1 MGPPFVG
8 WPITFGDEW
17 PVCDTDGRDTND
29 CAELESQAGSAW
41 MVATSRV
48 DEEQVRRL
56 RQRANGC
63 FQECALAECEQAPL
77 IGRACIPLDGGASRV
92 RRTRC
97 PCRIAD
103 LARAVGA
110 AEEGDEGGADPRLW
124 LESRRPRA

>member
-1 MGPPFVG
+1 MTPTVG
-8 WPITFGDEW
+8 TPTIAPSW
-17 PVCDTDGRDTND
+17 
-29 CAELESQAGSAW
+29 ESQAGSAW

-77 IGRACIPLDGGASRV
+77 IGRACIPLDGGRLGSDARG
-92 RRTRC
+92 C